1 MAADGLT
8 PPSWWKRQV
17 DGLQIRVSPVTGLLT
32 LVIAGFVASL
42 LYVLV
47 VDDPMGGEPS
57 AVVQIVH
64 ASPSSAESA
73 PDGSLSMRSTVDDAS
88 ANESLPPGHA
98 IAPADIVVTDP
109 DGTPYGDHRF
119 ASADEVND
127 SDALPDLV
135 EPSRHG
141 LLPVVAPD
149 GRRAAQAYAGTVPEA
164 AANTPRIAI
173 LVGGMGL
180 STTITEDA
188 IRKLP
193 RAVTLAFA
201 PYGRETE
208 RLSNRARRD
217 GHELMLQIPLEPYDY
232 PDNDPGPHTLLTG
245 LSEEQNRDRLHW
257 VMSRFTGYVGATNYM
272 GGRFTS
278 SRDTVR
284 PLLGELRDR
293 GLVYADDSSSPRSLA
308 GEVAEEIGLPF
319 VAADIIIDADP
330 NRAAI
335 AEALAN
341 LENLALDNGS
351 AVGVATGLPAGVEEI
366 ADWIPTLEL
375 KGITLVPLTALVSAG
390 DF

>member
-1 MAADGLT
+1 
-8 PPSWWKRQV
+8 
-17 DGLQIRVSPVTGLLT
+17 
-32 LVIAGFVASL
+32 
-42 LYVLV
+42 
-47 VDDPMGGEPS
+47 
-57 AVVQIVH
+57 
-64 ASPSSAESA
+64 
-73 PDGSLSMRSTVDDAS
+73 
-88 ANESLPPGHA
+88 
-98 IAPADIVVTDP
+98 
-109 DGTPYGDHRF
+109 
-119 ASADEVND
+119 
-127 SDALPDLV
+127 
-135 EPSRHG
+135 
-141 LLPVVAPD
+141 
-149 GRRAAQAYAGTVPEA
+149 
-164 AANTPRIAI
+164 
-173 LVGGMGL
+173 
-180 STTITEDA
+180 
-188 IRKLP
+188 
-193 RAVTLAFA
+193 
-201 PYGRETE
+201 
-208 RLSNRARRD
+208 
-217 GHELMLQIPLEPYDY
+217 
-232 PDNDPGPHTLLTG
+232 
-245 LSEEQNRDRLHW
+245 
-257 VMSRFTGYVGATNYM
+257 M